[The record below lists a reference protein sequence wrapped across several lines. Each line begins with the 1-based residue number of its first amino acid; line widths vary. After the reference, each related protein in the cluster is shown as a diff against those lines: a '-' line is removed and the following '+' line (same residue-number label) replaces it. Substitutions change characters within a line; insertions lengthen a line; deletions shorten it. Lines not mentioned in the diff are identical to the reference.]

1 MAEIP
6 INYLKYI
13 DQDGTE
19 KKVYPITVTDAVY
32 DSDGNKLSNVL
43 LGVLKDTDISNV
55 QSDSTTTVPSSAL
68 LKATDDKIGDTSS
81 LPGES
86 SNVVSAITQLN
97 SDLISYKNGVD
108 IGTLSSPSQLTSEG
122 YYRFL
127 LMSNSVNENA
137 GSETMTDY
145 NIGDFVALLVSGPD
159 KISDQGCKYGTLLVT
174 SPRIPRAI
182 WIGTIWQY
190 QFTSWA
196 KTITNADLDG
206 HIVLLSGGST
216 ALEASSG
223 NTRFR
228 LQLNTNGNVTLYRS
242 TDGGS
247 TWPES
252 KNVATWS

>member
-97 SDLISYKNGVD
+97 SDMQSTSGKPTDTKYTNALNNLKKIWNSLDDIAFGNTVITTASDNINGMQVLVIYAKYADGNYGEGLFISYAYQRPMYVVVYNGVWN
-108 IGTLSSPSQLTSEG
+108 SPI
-122 YYRFL
+122 L
-127 LMSNSVNENA
+127 L
-137 GSETMTDY
+137 
-145 NIGDFVALLVSGPD
+145 
-159 KISDQGCKYGTLLVT
+159 
-174 SPRIPRAI
+174 
-182 WIGTIWQY
+182 
-190 QFTSWA
+190 
-196 KTITNADLDG
+196 
-206 HIVLLSGGST
+206 
-216 ALEASSG
+216 
-223 NTRFR
+223 
-228 LQLNTNGNVTLYRS
+228 
-242 TDGGS
+242 
-247 TWPES
+247 
-252 KNVATWS
+252 